1 MLSTR
6 FECELRFQS
15 GSDLAFLPGSE
26 PLGSWR
32 CVVASMKETSGVQED
47 LGRPQVRVR
56 QQGPDQLPGQHL
68 LTDYFCTEC
77 WQDFWLVTNECPL
90 PHQKEQQVFFGFY
103 SKFLFIY
110 LFLSQMRIGVCES
123 ISPPAYP

>member
-68 LTDYFCTEC
+68 LTDYFCRVLAG
-77 WQDFWLVTNECPL
+77 FLVGHKRMSSAT
-90 PHQKEQQVFFGFY
+90 
-103 SKFLFIY
+103 SKRAASFLWI
-110 LFLSQMRIGVCES
+110 LF
-123 ISPPAYP
+123 